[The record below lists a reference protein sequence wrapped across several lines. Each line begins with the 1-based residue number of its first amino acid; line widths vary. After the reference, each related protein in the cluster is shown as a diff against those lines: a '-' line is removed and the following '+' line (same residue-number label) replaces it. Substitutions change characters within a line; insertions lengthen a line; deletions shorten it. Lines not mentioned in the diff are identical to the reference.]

1 MIDLGRLESL
11 RRDVIAVTLGLLW
24 LLALAFLYF
33 DGEDVRKAARF
44 LDALALD
51 TVHIQ
56 VPAFAVGFLLVV
68 LGVLLP
74 YCMAQVFEPLTLAVL
89 NACLW
94 VYRRLARTTTEET
107 LDQPALN
114 AMRQCLGHDVSVAR
128 DRGEVF
134 LEGFLPRLAKPLARA
149 HQVNS
154 FRCQALLPASLFIAA
169 FAIRVSA
176 AHLPTPWHAVFGT
189 SIGLVAFGLGIQ
201 TAITELLEEA
211 RALNIAVLVAAK
223 DATKP
228 PQ

>member
-1 MIDLGRLESL
+1 MRTLVSSRFSGVSATSDRAAQFERVRRAPIRVPVSRATPQDKL
-11 RRDVIAVTLGLLW
+11 RSEVFASPERIS
-24 LLALAFLYF
+24 
-33 DGEDVRKAARF
+33 VR
-44 LDALALD
+44 
-51 TVHIQ
+51 
-56 VPAFAVGFLLVV
+56 
-68 LGVLLP
+68 
-74 YCMAQVFEPLTLAVL
+74 
-89 NACLW
+89 CLW

-189 SIGLVAFGLGIQ
+189 SIGLLAFGLGIQ